1 MLQFFTII
9 IFIVGSVL
17 ARRRELPMFRLD
29 GDHVQ
34 VGTTQGFK
42 GTSRQVGKDGDG
54 DGDDVDDGDGD
65 HVQVGTTQGFK
76 RTSRQVGK
84 ETNITPKYLSIQDH
98 CLVVSCLG
106 HLSFSLFY
114 LETQMIKMKASE
126 NLIPKGARI
135 S

>member
-17 ARRRELPMFRLD
+17 ARRRELQMFRL
-29 GDHVQ
+29 
-34 VGTTQGFK
+34 
-42 GTSRQVGKDGDG
+42 
-54 DGDDVDDGDGD
+54 DGD

>member
-1 MLQFFTII
+1 
-9 IFIVGSVL
+9 
-17 ARRRELPMFRLD
+17 MFRL
-29 GDHVQ
+29 
-34 VGTTQGFK
+34 
-42 GTSRQVGKDGDG
+42 
-54 DGDDVDDGDGD
+54 DGD